1 MSNKNI
7 SSKMRIWH
15 RYLGFFLAGIMLVYS
30 LSGIVLIFRNTDF
43 LKKET
48 IITKTIDPNVP
59 KEELGKKLGI
69 KELTVT
75 EEKEGK
81 LYFKEGFY
89 DSKTGEAQ
97 YKSKTLPKFISK
109 MTKLHKANSKDP
121 LFFLNVF
128 FGLSLLFFVVSSFFM
143 FAFKT
148 TPFKKGV
155 YVAIAGFILAMILL
169 FI

>member
-43 LKKET
+43 LKQEK
-48 IITKTIDPNVP
+48 IVTKAIDPNVSP
-59 KEELGKKLGI
+59 EELGKKLGI
-69 KELTVT
+69 KELKVT

-89 DSKTGEAQ
+89 EINTGEAQ
-97 YKSKTLPKFISK
+97 YKTKTLPSFINK
-109 MTKLHKANSKDP
+109 MTKLHKANTKDP

-128 FGLSLLFFVVSSFFM
+128 FGVSLLFFVVSSFFM
-143 FAFKT
+143 FAFRT

-155 YVAIAGFILAMILL
+155 YVAIAGFVLALLLL
-169 FI
+169 FL

>member
-1 MSNKNI
+1 
-7 SSKMRIWH
+7 MRIWH

-43 LKKET
+43 LKQEK
-48 IITKTIDPNVP
+48 IVTKAIDPNVSQ
-59 KEELGKKLGI
+59 EELGKKLGI
-69 KELTVT
+69 KELKVT

-89 DSKTGEAQ
+89 DINTGEAQ
-97 YKSKTLPKFISK
+97 YKTKTLPSFINK
-109 MTKLHKANSKDP
+109 MTKFHKANTKDP

-128 FGLSLLFFVVSSFFM
+128 FGVSLLFFVVSSFFM
-143 FAFKT
+143 FAFRT

-155 YVAIAGFILAMILL
+155 YVAIAGFVLALLLL
-169 FI
+169 FL